1 MFGQAFRGGPEP
13 SFACGGL
20 DAIKVT
26 TRINQHIRAPQVRL
40 VGHDGEQIGIVP
52 LAQALELAKKSEMDL
67 VEVAPNAKPPVC
79 KVMDFGRL
87 IYEQKRRLK
96 ESRKKARHLEMKEIK
111 MRPNTDTHDYQTK
124 LNHAK
129 DFLEKGHKV
138 KFTIMYRGREMAHF
152 SRGTDLLNRTEID
165 LNETADIESR
175 PSARGR
181 TQSMVVAPKKTAK
194 AKKDAAEA
202 AE

>member
-1 MFGQAFRGGPEP
+1 M
-13 SFACGGL
+13 
-20 DAIKVT
+20 
-26 TRINQHIRAPQVRL
+26 RL

-52 LAQALELAKKSEMDL
+52 LEQALETAKKVEMDL

-87 IYEQKRRLK
+87 LYEQKRKLK

-111 MRPNTDTHDYQTK
+111 MRPNTDTHDYQFK

-129 DFLEKGHKV
+129 EFLEKGHKV
-138 KFTIMYRGREMAHF
+138 KFTVMYRGREMAHF
-152 SRGTDLLNRTEID
+152 SRGTDLLKKAELD
-165 LNETADIESR
+165 LDELADVESL

-181 TQSMVVAPKKTAK
+181 TQSMVVAPKKSAK
-194 AKKDAAEA
+194 NKKDATE
-202 AE
+202 